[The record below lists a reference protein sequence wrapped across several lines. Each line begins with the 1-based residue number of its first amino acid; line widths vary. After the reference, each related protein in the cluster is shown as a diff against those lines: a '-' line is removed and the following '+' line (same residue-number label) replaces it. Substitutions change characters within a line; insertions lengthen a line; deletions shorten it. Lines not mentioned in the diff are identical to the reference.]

1 MSSNSI
7 KVFAPASVSNVGPGF
22 DIMGFAL
29 NNPGDEII
37 LRKTNKQGLKI
48 TKITGDKNRLPYNI
62 NKNTASV
69 AVLSMINKYKISQ
82 GLSIQINKKM
92 GLGSGLGSSAASAV
106 AAVYALNKLLDLKLP
121 KYKLLPHALDGEYC
135 ACKSYHSDNVA
146 PSLFGG
152 FILIRGNE
160 TPEIIKIKTPPNLF
174 CSIIYP
180 DIFIKTEEARK
191 MLPSKINLKKVVVQ
205 TGNAAALIYGLTT
218 NNKEL
223 ISRSLQ
229 DVIVEPARAKLI
241 HGFKDFKKAAYDN
254 GAIGCSISGSG
265 PSIFSL
271 SDTEVT
277 AKKIVKGFKII
288 ADKLNIKNSVYIS
301 KINKQGPKILD

>member
-29 NNPGDEII
+29 KNPGDEII
-37 LRKTNKQGLKI
+37 LRKTNKRKIQI
-48 TKITGDKNRLPYNI
+48 TKITGDKNKLPYDV

-69 AVLSMINKYKISQ
+69 AILSMLKQYKISQ

-106 AAVYALNKLLDLKLP
+106 AAVYAFNKLLNLNLSKIE
-121 KYKLLPHALDGEYC
+121 LLPHALAGEFC
-135 ACKSYHSDNVA
+135 ASKAFHADNVA
-146 PSLFGG
+146 PSLLGG
-152 FILIRGNE
+152 FVLIRDSNSLD
-160 TPEIIKIKTPPNLF
+160 IIKIKIPFNLF

-180 DIFIKTEEARK
+180 DILIKTKDARRI
-191 MLPSKINLKKVVVQ
+191 LPLKIDLKKMVLQ

-218 NNKEL
+218 NDKQL
-223 ISRSLQ
+223 VSRSLQ
-229 DVIVEPARAKLI
+229 DVIVEPVRAKLI
-241 HGFKDFKKAAYDN
+241 PGFENFKQVAIEHGS
-254 GAIGCSISGSG
+254 IGCSISGSG
-265 PSIFSL
+265 PSIFAL
-271 SDTEVT
+271 SDSEAT
-277 AKKIVKGFKII
+277 AKNIINGFKKV
-288 ADKLNIKNSVYIS
+288 ADKLNIKATVYIS